1 MALQCV
7 LGAGRT
13 GKTDYIYEHMIKES
27 MEKRDENFFFLVP
40 DQSTL
45 NAQRELITR
54 HPHHGTMN
62 IDVVGFYRL
71 SYRVFEELS
80 YIPKEL
86 LNDEGKSMVI
96 RKVMGECRK
105 DLLVFGSSM
114 EKQGFIEEMKSFF
127 AETYQYDV
135 SLEKL
140 KETLESFEH
149 RDSLTLK
156 MKDIVLILEKFEEYM
171 KDRYLVSEQLLD
183 VLAQKI
189 TESAKLKDATIYIDG
204 FTGFTPI
211 QNKVL
216 KKLLP
221 YAKKIVAA
229 FTIDEKRSGGPYRE
243 YELFALPKKEIC
255 RLKEMAVKLGV
266 PVLPDVILHP
276 DTAGS
281 AELRHLE
288 QNLFRYPFHVYRGGT
303 EDIKVSRLK
312 NPKEESR
319 YILSRIEHLVR
330 VEGYR
335 YKDLVVLTG
344 DMESYQPELEKCF
357 EDAGIPYFIDGNRA
371 LRNNPCVETILSAL
385 KMIQMDFSYDMVFR
399 YLKSG
404 FSSLEPEETDLLEN
418 FVIASGIRGYARW
431 NRPFKSRA
439 FTRDEMKQI
448 NQSREIFMKET
459 GPLKEGLKKR
469 GISVLE
475 RLTQL
480 HDFFLTLDIQGQM
493 ERKKEEFE
501 AAGALA
507 LAKTYDQIYGEV
519 LNIMDQMAAILGEE
533 KLSYDEFCAVLETGL
548 SEMTVGVI
556 PPGLDQVIVGD
567 IERTR
572 VEGVKVL
579 FFAGINEGAVP
590 KPSKGGG
597 LVTDSQREELAKSGI
612 SLAPG
617 AADQAY
623 MEQYYLYL
631 AMAKPKDKLYLTY
644 ASMDSSG
651 DSKAPSYLIGR
662 IEKLFPGLKRDCGM
676 EGDPVYS
683 VHEAVERFIE
693 RLQKISKEE
702 PDRELGAL
710 YEVLKEMNL
719 VSKYLDA
726 YFYSNEEKNL
736 SRHLTA
742 LLYGKE
748 LENSVTRV
756 EKFSGC
762 AFAHF
767 LQYGLRLRER
777 LVHEILPMDMGQ
789 VFHRTLQFVGQEG
802 SWDWKDDGERDRFV
816 DSMVERA
823 LQEDPDK
830 QEIFESSSRNKYTKE
845 RIKRMAKRAVWAV
858 EQQIKRG
865 EFTPYEYELGFS
877 AEDGLSCANLSLKD
891 GTKMKFTGVIDRV
904 DCYEDEEN
912 LYLKIIDYKSG
923 NMQFDFTK
931 IFNGLQVQLVVYM
944 NAILELE
951 GKKHPGKRMIPAGM
965 FYFHVD
971 DPVIAPKN
979 SGEPEMEVLKNLQLR
994 GVANEDFGLVE
1005 HLEQEDEY
1013 GIVTLPVTRTKT
1025 GYKKGSALL
1034 STNELKSLGQKV
1046 EEKMKQLGEAMMDGD
1061 ISIRPYEYQSM
1072 PCDYCAFK
1080 SICAYEPKLT
1090 KPRKLEKIGLS
1101 ETKQLLSDGKGAD
1114 DALD

>member
-156 MKDIVLILEKFEEYM
+156 MKDIVLVLEKFEEYM

-183 VLAQKI
+183 VLALKI

-288 QNLFRYPFHVYRGGT
+288 QNLFRYPFHVYRGET
-303 EDIKVSRLK
+303 EDIKVCRLK

-371 LRNNPCVETILSAL
+371 LRNNPCVETILSVL

-404 FSSLEPEETDLLEN
+404 FSSLVPEETDLLEN

-459 GPLKEGLKKR
+459 GPLKEGIKKR
-469 GISVLE
+469 GITVLE

-556 PPGLDQVIVGD
+556 PPSLDQVIVGD

-612 SLAPG
+612 PLAPG
-617 AADQAY
+617 AAVQAY

-693 RLQKISKEE
+693 RLQKIGKEE

-923 NMQFDFTK
+923 NMLFDFTK

-1101 ETKQLLSDGKGAD
+1101 EAKQLLSDGKGAD